1 YRLSREAIVAPV
13 QVEGFSEAQRSKL
26 RRRDIPQATSFFE
39 RTKRLIDALGRQL
52 ERAKMHPDAFS
63 SPELDMGS
71 NCLVWIH
78 VYALHEPTRL
88 VSADRQARKI
98 HRPQLLTNLSKH
110 WRVSRIAGEEYPDA
124 LDAHHESAPER
135 PIPIER
141 AARGE
146 MMGRRQRNRAV

>member
-1 YRLSREAIVAPV
+1 
-13 QVEGFSEAQRSKL
+13 
-26 RRRDIPQATSFFE
+26 
-39 RTKRLIDALGRQL
+39 
-52 ERAKMHPDAFS
+52 
-63 SPELDMGS
+63 
-71 NCLVWIH
+71 
-78 VYALHEPTRL
+78 ALHEPTRL

-146 MMGRRQRNRAV
+146 MMGRRQRNRAVRKRGLLPPIELFNPADACGLRERSIAQRRHHDGIESPGESSKRLEIAVIVMIVAEQDRGDRRQVVEANRRRPY